1 VRVVQ
6 HETVFVAAVGAGN
19 GDYFTTLE
27 GAQERLPARIVKD
40 EQVKTDIGIE
50 DDARDKARGG
60 NGYHGGNSNCTS
72 IFMLIVLSPAKS
84 LDLDTPSPTF
94 DHTLPAF
101 VDRAAQLIGVL
112 RDLSPGQVGDLMHIS
127 DQLATLNVAR
137 YASWTREHAD
147 GYQAVMAFNGD
158 VYAGLDARSLAPAAL
173 SFAQE
178 RLRILSGLYG
188 LLRPLDLIHPY
199 RLEMGTKLA
208 NPSGKDLYTFWGE
221 SITAALNTELARLGS
236 GALVNLAS
244 EEYFKS
250 VKPKLLAVPV
260 ITPVFED
267 WKNGKYK
274 IISFYAKRA
283 RGMMA
288 RYAVE
293 KGITDPEALKDFD
306 VDGYAFVTEGSSER
320 SWLFRRKEAA

>member
-1 VRVVQ
+1 
-6 HETVFVAAVGAGN
+6 
-19 GDYFTTLE
+19 
-27 GAQERLPARIVKD
+27 
-40 EQVKTDIGIE
+40 
-50 DDARDKARGG
+50 
-60 NGYHGGNSNCTS
+60 
-72 IFMLIVLSPAKS
+72 MLIVLSPAKS
-84 LDLDTPSPTF
+84 LDLDTPSPTSE
-94 DHTLPAF
+94 HTLPDFTA
-101 VDRAAQLIGVL
+101 RAAQLIGVL

-137 YASWTREHAD
+137 YATWTPDHAD
-147 GYQAVMAFNGD
+147 GHQAMMAFNGD
-158 VYAGLDARSLAPAAL
+158 VYTGLDARSLDAKSLA
-173 SFAQE
+173 FAQ
-178 RLRILSGLYG
+178 RHLRILSGLYG

-208 NPSGKDLYTFWGE
+208 TPGGKDLYAFWGE
-221 SITAALNTELARLGS
+221 TITAALNAQLAATGAT
-236 GALVNLAS
+236 ALVNLAS

-250 VKPKLLAVPV
+250 VKPKLLAAPV

-288 RYAVE
+288 RYAIG
-293 KGITDPEALKDFD
+293 KGITEPEDLKAFD
-306 VDGYAFVTEGSSER
+306 VDGYAFIAEGSSEK

>member
-1 VRVVQ
+1 
-6 HETVFVAAVGAGN
+6 
-19 GDYFTTLE
+19 
-27 GAQERLPARIVKD
+27 
-40 EQVKTDIGIE
+40 
-50 DDARDKARGG
+50 
-60 NGYHGGNSNCTS
+60 
-72 IFMLIVLSPAKS
+72 MLIVLSPAKS
-84 LDLDTPSPTF
+84 LDLDTPSPTTE
-94 DHTLPAF
+94 HTLPDF
-101 VDRAAQLIGVL
+101 TGHAAQLIGVL

-127 DQLATLNVAR
+127 DQLSTLNVAR
-137 YASWTREHAD
+137 YASWMLDHAE

-158 VYAGLDARSLAPAAL
+158 VYAGLDARSLAPRAID
-173 SFAQE
+173 FTQ
-178 RLRILSGLYG
+178 RHLRILSGLYG

-208 NPSGKDLYTFWGE
+208 TPGGKDLYAFWGE
-221 SITAALNTELARLGS
+221 TITRALNAELAATRS
-236 GALVNLAS
+236 TALVNLAS

-250 VKPKLLAVPV
+250 VKPKLLDVPV

-288 RYAVE
+288 RYAIE
-293 KGITDPEALKDFD
+293 NGITDPQDLKAFD
-306 VDGYAFVTEGSSER
+306 IDGYGFVPDESTER